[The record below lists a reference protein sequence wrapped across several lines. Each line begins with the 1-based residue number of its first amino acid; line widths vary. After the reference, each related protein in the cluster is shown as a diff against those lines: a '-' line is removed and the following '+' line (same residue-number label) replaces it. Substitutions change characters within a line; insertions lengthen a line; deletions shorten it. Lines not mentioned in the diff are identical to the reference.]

1 MLNRIRNIRKRW
13 IVISAIGALLA
24 IGLVSGAVLAADAR
38 DDLADS
44 VLYDGY
50 RHGPGGKGNSDALLL
65 RVADILGIEQAT
77 LASAFLTARSE
88 ETDARFTSYT
98 GLLVA
103 GGTLTQEQADEADT
117 WFSERP
123 EGLDWA
129 SESLARSPQSDQFTA
144 RLTRLVTSGT
154 LTQEQAESIAS
165 WHADRPDFLPE
176 AATRRDDRGWG
187 KRGGV
192 GERYGHH

>member
-44 VLYDGY
+44 VYYDGY
-50 RHGPGGKGNSDALLL
+50 RHGGGGKGHSDALLL
-65 RVADILGIEQAT
+65 RVAEILGIEQAT
-77 LASAFLTARSE
+77 LSSAILTARSE

-117 WFSERP
+117 WFSDRP
-123 EGLDWA
+123 DGLDWA
-129 SESLARSPQSDQFTA
+129 TESLARSPQSDQFTA
-144 RLTRLVTSGT
+144 RLSRLVTSGT
-154 LTQEQAESIAS
+154 LTQDQAESIAS
-165 WHADRPDFLPE
+165 WHADRPGSLPE
-176 AATRRDDRGWG
+176 GATRRDDRGWG
-187 KRGGV
+187 KRGEV
-192 GERYGHH
+192 RERHGHR

>member
-38 DDLADS
+38 DDLRES
-44 VLYDGY
+44 VGYDGY
-50 RHGPGGKGNSDALLL
+50 RHGSGGKGHSDALLL
-65 RVADILGIEQAT
+65 RVADIVGIEQST
-77 LASAFLTARSE
+77 LASAFLTAQSE

-117 WFSERP
+117 WFSDRP

-129 SESLARSPQSDQFTA
+129 TERLARSPQSDQFTA
-144 RLTRLVTSGT
+144 RLTRSVSSGA
-154 LTQEQAESIAS
+154 LTQEQAESIAT

-176 AATRRDDRGWG
+176 VTTGRKDGDWGRLGKVDHRR
-187 KRGGV
+187 
-192 GERYGHH
+192 GHH

>member
-38 DDLADS
+38 DDLSDS
-44 VLYDGY
+44 MQYDGH
-50 RHGPGGKGNSDALLL
+50 RQGGRGNGHSDALLL
-65 RVADILGIEQAT
+65 RVADILGIEQST

-88 ETDARFTSYT
+88 ETDARFASYT

-103 GGTLTQEQADEADT
+103 GGTLTQEQSDEAVD
-117 WFSERP
+117 WFSDRP

-129 SESLARSPQSDQFTA
+129 TERLARSSPSDQSTA
-144 RLTRLVTSGT
+144 RLTRSVSSGA
-154 LTQEQAESIAS
+154 LTQEQAESIAT
-165 WHADRPDFLPE
+165 WHADRPEFLPE
-176 AATRRDDRGWG
+176 ITAGREGHTWN
-187 KRGGV
+187 KRGEI
-192 GERYGHH
+192 GERRGRH